1 VKLSV
6 MPVYNEAA
14 TLAEAVKAVL
24 EAVYP
29 CEMELVVV
37 DDGSTDTTPQI
48 LAGLRDE
55 RIVVCR
61 HVRNRC
67 CAARLRWGTARAP
80 SGVIRPSRSGRYW
93 ATTP

>member
-1 VKLSV
+1 MKLSV

-29 CEMELVVV
+29 REMGLVVV

-55 RIVVCR
+55 RMAR
-61 HVRNRC
+61 YRPQGDSR
-67 CAARLRWGTARAP
+67 AADDLPGDPR
-80 SGVIRPSRSGRYW
+80 
-93 ATTP
+93 